1 MTTPRYI
8 LLIASLFLVYTQ
20 GMWERLFGGSPAIK
34 LIVEGLIML
43 YLLLS
48 VKYFK
53 KKTPGSIL
61 FLIYLIFSFAVS
73 ILNGSGAL
81 AWLKYIRYFAYFY
94 LLYITIFHTY
104 ISNKQWVFIL
114 KFAVFL
120 ILIQGLGSIYNV
132 FILKQRVEGYV
143 GLMSSIGGT
152 TAATYPLFLLN
163 LTIIIFFFHKSYN
176 HKFIILI
183 LIFCAS
189 SFLVGYSSGKRA
201 IYFTFPIFIALT
213 SFISLYSLRNVV
225 GIYKKFLFLIA
236 IILLISPVYFFGI
249 RSTSGVNY
257 YLSGNENKL
266 QVLSSAIEYA
276 VDYEDAQSFTGLSIG
291 RSGSTLQV
299 IKKSLEN
306 RTLFFVGQG
315 YGKVKDENTIS
326 DLGVGYGIVGITRDI
341 ISAGWIVMLIT
352 GAIVIKVILTNWSV
366 KSNITNVLRITILL
380 LFLYTHITYSSD
392 FVVSLKINFM
402 LIVICTFIN
411 SPKHIDS
418 LRFVLD
424 EYFLP
429 EQECY

>member
-1 MTTPRYI
+1 MTNPRYI
-8 LLIASLFLVYTQ
+8 LLITSLFIVYTQ
-20 GMWERLFGGSPAIK
+20 GLWERMFGFSPAIK
-34 LIVEGLIML
+34 LIAEALIMF

-411 SPKHIDS
+411 SHKHIDS

>member
-1 MTTPRYI
+1 
-8 LLIASLFLVYTQ
+8 
-20 GMWERLFGGSPAIK
+20 MWERLFGFSPAIK
-34 LIVEGLIML
+34 LIAEALIMF

>member
-1 MTTPRYI
+1 MTNPRYI
-8 LLIASLFLVYTQ
+8 LLITSLFIVYTQ
-20 GMWERLFGGSPAIK
+20 GLWERMFGFSPAIK
-34 LIVEGLIML
+34 LIAEALIMF

>member
-1 MTTPRYI
+1 
-8 LLIASLFLVYTQ
+8 
-20 GMWERLFGGSPAIK
+20 MWERLFGFSPAIK
-34 LIVEGLIML
+34 LIAEALIMF

-306 RTLFFVGQG
+306 RTLFFVGKG

-326 DLGVGYGIVGITRDI
+326 DLGVGYGIV
-341 ISAGWIVMLIT
+341 
-352 GAIVIKVILTNWSV
+352 
-366 KSNITNVLRITILL
+366 
-380 LFLYTHITYSSD
+380 
-392 FVVSLKINFM
+392 
-402 LIVICTFIN
+402 
-411 SPKHIDS
+411 
-418 LRFVLD
+418 
-424 EYFLP
+424 
-429 EQECY
+429 